1 MGMAAMGWKGGK
13 GLGKGHGKR
22 HRRTDVSTEHITK
35 PAIRRLARRGG
46 VKRLS
51 SDVYPEMR
59 KSSKDYMYV
68 ILSQCTTYA
77 NHAKRKTINV
87 VDVLYALKN
96 CGTRLM
102 GF

>member
-1 MGMAAMGWKGGK
+1 MGMAAMGGKGGK
-13 GLGKGHGKR
+13 GLGKDTEK
-22 HRRTDVSTEHITK
+22 DIEEQMSQLSTSQNQLLEDSLGEE
-35 PAIRRLARRGG
+35 ASRDFL
-46 VKRLS
+46 L
-51 SDVYPEMR
+51 VYPEMR